1 MNTKRLLSAV
11 VCMVLSI
18 PLLAQSQYTFGGRTI
33 NKYTGPQS
41 IYYGLRLGLS
51 LSSVSSDIR
60 ELDGG
65 NIQSGL
71 SVGGIVGFQLSPT
84 APVSV
89 ETGLLY
95 MEKGGKGDING
106 EKTTFNLHYFEVPI
120 VAKYRY
126 EMDDDLSL
134 QPFLGGYL
142 ALGIGGK
149 VKNYAQKTSCSSFSG
164 DRFRHF
170 DGGLRLGCGLEY
182 SMVYIE
188 LAYDLGLANISHSD
202 FDSARNRSLL
212 VSAGVN
218 F

>member
-1 MNTKRLLSAV
+1 MNKKRLLSAV
-11 VCMVLSI
+11 VCMALSM
-18 PLLAQSQYTFGGRTI
+18 PLLAQSDYSYGRTI
-33 NKYTGPQS
+33 NYSTGKPS

-51 LSSVSSDIR
+51 LSSVSTDIHQ
-60 ELDGG
+60 LDGG
-65 NIQSGL
+65 SIQSGL

-95 MEKGGKGDING
+95 MEKGGKGDIDG
-106 EKTTFNLHYFEVPI
+106 EKTTFNLHYFELPI
-120 VAKYRY
+120 VAKYSY

-149 VKNYAQKTSCSSFSG
+149 IKNYAQKEASPSFSG
-164 DRFRHF
+164 DSFRRF

-182 SMVYIE
+182 SMIYIE
-188 LAYDLGLANISHSD
+188 IAYDLGLANISHDD
-202 FDSARNRSLL
+202 FNSAKTRSLL

>member
-11 VCMVLSI
+11 VCMALSM
-18 PLLAQSQYTFGGRTI
+18 PLLAQGQYTDGRTI
-33 NKYTGPQS
+33 NYYTGKPS
-41 IYYGLRLGLS
+41 IYYGLRLGMS
-51 LSSVSSDIR
+51 LSSVSSDIH

-65 NIQSGL
+65 SIQSGL

-84 APVSV
+84 TPVSI
-89 ETGLLY
+89 ETGLMY
-95 MEKGGKGDING
+95 MEKGGKGDIDG
-106 EKTTFNLHYFEVPI
+106 EKTTFNLHYFELPI

-149 VKNYAQKTSCSSFSG
+149 VKNYAQKTTCTSFDG

-182 SMVYIE
+182 SMIYIE

-202 FDSARNRSLL
+202 FDSAKNRSLV